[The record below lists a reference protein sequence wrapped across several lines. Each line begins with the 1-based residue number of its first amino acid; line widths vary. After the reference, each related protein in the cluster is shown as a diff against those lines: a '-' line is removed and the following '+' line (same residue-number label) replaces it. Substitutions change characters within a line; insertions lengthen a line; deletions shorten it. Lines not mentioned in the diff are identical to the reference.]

1 MPNFK
6 VYVTVYHR
14 IDVEAS
20 NKEEAKELAKEEIW
34 DDHIKDVIMDVEE
47 VDDVEPME
55 TLSDL
60 TAYWNKHGNGN
71 GEWEKQNDKG

>member
-1 MPNFK
+1 MPKYK

-20 NKEEAKELAKEEIW
+20 NKEEAKELAKGEIW

-47 VDDVEPME
+47 VEDAKV
-55 TLSDL
+55 
-60 TAYWNKHGNGN
+60 
-71 GEWEKQNDKG
+71 

>member
-34 DDHIKDVIMDVEE
+34 DDHIKDVVI
-47 VDDVEPME
+47 DVEPME

-60 TAYWNKHGNGN
+60 TAYWDKHGNGN
-71 GEWEKQNDKG
+71 GDWEKTDDNA

>member
-14 IDVEAS
+14 IDVEANS
-20 NKEEAKELAKEEIW
+20 AEEAKELASTDYIW

-47 VDDVEPME
+47 VDDAE
-55 TLSDL
+55 
-60 TAYWNKHGNGN
+60 A
-71 GEWEKQNDKG
+71 

>member
-20 NKEEAKELAKEEIW
+20 NKEEAQELAKEEIW
-34 DDHIKDVIMDVEE
+34 DDHIKDVIIDVEE
-47 VDDVEPME
+47 VDD
-55 TLSDL
+55 
-60 TAYWNKHGNGN
+60 
-71 GEWEKQNDKG
+71 DKT

>member
-34 DDHIKDVIMDVEE
+34 DDHIKDVIMDVE
-47 VDDVEPME
+47 PME

-60 TAYWNKHGNGN
+60 TAYWDKHGNGN
-71 GEWEKQNDKG
+71 GEWGKQRS

>member
-20 NKEEAKELAKEEIW
+20 NKEEAKDKASEEIW
-34 DDHIKDVIMDVEE
+34 DDHIKDVIIDVEE
-47 VDDVEPME
+47 IEDAE
-55 TLSDL
+55 
-60 TAYWNKHGNGN
+60 A
-71 GEWEKQNDKG
+71 

>member
-14 IDVEAS
+14 IDVEANS
-20 NKEEAKELAKEEIW
+20 AEEAKELAKEEIW

-47 VDDVEPME
+47 VEDAKV
-55 TLSDL
+55 
-60 TAYWNKHGNGN
+60 
-71 GEWEKQNDKG
+71 